1 MTILTGLMRLGR
13 DAEVKTVNGDK
24 VANLSLAYDHGRK
37 DDKATVWVDA
47 ALWGKRAEA
56 LAQYLTK
63 GTPVVV
69 VLNDPHVRT
78 YKKKDGTEGWTMA
91 GTVIDLTFAG
101 KGENKPKPEPTG
113 HQGAPM
119 VDDDLPFA
127 PLRRNELL

>member
-1 MTILTGLMRLGR
+1 MAILTGLMRLGR

-47 ALWGKRAEA
+47 ALWGKRAES
-56 LAQYLTK
+56 LAPYLLK

-78 YKKKDGTEGWTMA
+78 YKKKDGSEGWTMA

-101 KGENKPKPEPTG
+101 KADNKPKTESAK
-113 HQGAPM
+113 QSASAAQDY
-119 VDDDLPFA
+119 DDGSEIPF
-127 PLRRNELL
+127 

>member
-1 MTILTGLMRLGR
+1 MAILTGLMRLGR

-47 ALWGKRAEA
+47 ALWGKRAES
-56 LAQYLTK
+56 LAPFLTK

-78 YKKKDGTEGWTMA
+78 YKKKDNSEGWTMA
-91 GTVIDLTFAG
+91 GTVLDLTFAG
-101 KGENKPKPEPTG
+101 KSDKPAQKP
-113 HQGAPM
+113 APAAPPAAGSE
-119 VDDDLPFA
+119 DDDIPF
-127 PLRRNELL
+127 